1 MTALL
6 LAVREGHWAAAER
19 LLQHQA
25 PLDQAD
31 AQGRTPL
38 MMAAAESH
46 VGLLELLLDKV
57 TCLLLTP

>member
-6 LAVREGHWAAAER
+6 MAVREGHWAVAER

-25 PLDQAD
+25 PVDQAD
-31 AQGRTPL
+31 SQGRTAL

-57 TCLLLTP
+57 CQL

>member
-1 MTALL
+1 MTSLL
-6 LAVREGHWAAAER
+6 LAVREGHWAVAER

-25 PLDQAD
+25 PVNQAD
-31 AQGRTPL
+31 SDGRTAL

-57 TCLLLTP
+57 LQYLY